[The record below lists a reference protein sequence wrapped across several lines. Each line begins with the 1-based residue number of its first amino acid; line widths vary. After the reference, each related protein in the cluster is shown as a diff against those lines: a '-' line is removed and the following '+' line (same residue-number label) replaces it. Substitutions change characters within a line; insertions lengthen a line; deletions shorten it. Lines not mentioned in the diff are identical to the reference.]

1 MPKPDTKTSAERVR
15 DLEQVDLADLIKKLT
30 SPTPVLVTV
39 RVRTSAGQA

>member
-15 DLEQVDLADLIKKLT
+15 DLERIDLADLTKKLA

-39 RVRTSAGQA
+39 RVVSSAGEP